1 MNNTLSKFLPR
12 FSVMTAAAWTLSY
25 SNCRSS
31 NSVTR
36 RCLVFS
42 VDDIFCPNVSTVS
55 SASMRRAEI
64 LALLASNS
72 STLPS
77 PSVSNLERHSCISAD
92 AFDRA
97 LSASDFFSDS
107 SSMRS
112 LIFSS
117 YKISIKKF
125 FAFSDSYSHHYSMI
139 IIISST

>member
-25 SNCRSS
+25 SSCRSS

-112 LIFSS
+112 FIFSS
-117 YKISIKKF
+117 YKINIKNF
-125 FAFSDSYSHHYSMI
+125 FAFSDSYSHHGMI
-139 IIISST
+139 IINDIVE